1 MTDGEHIFALWLL
14 LMGGVLLGFF
24 LGQRDHKRRVL
35 PQPRRMT
42 K

>member
-14 LMGGVLLGFF
+14 VMGAFIAGFF
-24 LGQRDHKRRVL
+24 VGLHQQKRRVL

>member
-14 LMGGVLLGFF
+14 MMAAFLAGFF
-24 LGQRDHKRRVL
+24 IGQHQHKRRVM